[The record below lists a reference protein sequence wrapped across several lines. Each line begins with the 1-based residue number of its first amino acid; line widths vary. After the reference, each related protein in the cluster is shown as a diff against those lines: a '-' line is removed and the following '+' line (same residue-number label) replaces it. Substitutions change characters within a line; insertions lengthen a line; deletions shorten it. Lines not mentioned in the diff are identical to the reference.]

1 MRSFACGVL
10 GLLFAACAATPRS
23 MTTWRI
29 VTELPVD
36 VAAAIVAESVVGV
49 LPTAEPESHRPGA
62 PVRSDAVGYRIE
74 LVDFDGRRLLVGDR
88 RLRVMPPTSLDG
100 TVVVRSLDASLPRG
114 GATLG
119 SVRLRPVGPGVEI
132 AGTFPEALSARLEL
146 ACRNAIAAAG
156 DSSQRIGGGLPANLS
171 AWQATRLLADARTCE
186 PSTAAALLRN
196 AVGLGA
202 RGSAI
207 HLLLAAHER
216 ADGRAKGARRS
227 EFLAVLAANDPR
239 ARADAARACRGEL
252 DAVGLHELARE
263 AHQLGDL
270 TTAAALLHSAR
281 RLGNRAGERLV
292 EPLWELNV
300 PAEQDSEVAR
310 AERLLARERAADR
323 RLGSAEP
330 AASLAAPPR

>member
-1 MRSFACGVL
+1 
-10 GLLFAACAATPRS
+10 

-49 LPTAEPESHRPGA
+49 LPTFEPEPHRPGA
-62 PVRSDAVGYRIE
+62 TVRSDAEGYRVE
-74 LVDFDGRRLLVGDR
+74 LVDFDGRLLLVGDR
-88 RLRVMPPTSLDG
+88 RLRIMPPTGLDAG
-100 TVVVRSLDASLPRG
+100 VVVRSLDATLLGG
-114 GATLG
+114 GATFG

-132 AGTFPEALSARLEL
+132 VGSLPTELSARLEL
-146 ACRNAIAAAG
+146 ACRSAIATAS
-156 DSSQRIGGGLPANLS
+156 DRSQRIGGGLPANLS
-171 AWQATRLLADARTCE
+171 ALLATRLLADARTCE
-186 PSTAAALLRN
+186 PSAAAALLRN

-207 HLLLAAHER
+207 HLHLAAHER
-216 ADGRAKGARRS
+216 ADGRTEGARRS
-227 EFLAVLAANDPR
+227 EFLAVMAANDPR

-252 DAVGLHELARE
+252 DAVGLRELARE

-281 RLGNRAGERLV
+281 RMGNRAGERLV
-292 EPLWELNV
+292 EPLWDLNV
-300 PAEQDSEVAR
+300 PTEQDSEVAR
-310 AERLLARERAADR
+310 AERLLARERATDR